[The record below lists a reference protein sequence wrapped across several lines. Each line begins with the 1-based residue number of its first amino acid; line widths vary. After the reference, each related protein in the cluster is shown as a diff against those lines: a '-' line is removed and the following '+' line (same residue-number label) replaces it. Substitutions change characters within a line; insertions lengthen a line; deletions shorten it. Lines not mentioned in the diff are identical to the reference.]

1 MDLGPG
7 TVTVVFGAGE
17 DRYEKQCHSFPLA
30 ARSPVLRT
38 ALTAN
43 MLERSTG
50 RIEIPDISAAAG
62 KELLFYCYTGYVRP
76 TAFAQVTFATK
87 FLMFVASIA
96 DPDPHGSAFF
106 WSAGSGS
113 ALEYRSRFGSRKA
126 KMTHKSEENLSL
138 EVLDVSF

>member
-1 MDLGPG
+1 VDLGPG
-7 TVTVVFGAGE
+7 TVTVVFGVGE

-30 ARSPVLRT
+30 ARSPVLRK

-43 MLERSTG
+43 MLERATG
-50 RIEIPDISAAAG
+50 KIEIPDFSAAAG
-62 KELLFYCYTGYVRP
+62 RELIFYCYTGYIRP

-87 FLMFVASIA
+87 FLLLVASVV

-113 ALEYRSRFGSRKA
+113 GSALEYRSGSRKA
-126 KMTHKSEENLSL
+126 
-138 EVLDVSF
+138 

>member
-1 MDLGPG
+1 MEKSFVDLGPG
-7 TVTVVFGAGE
+7 TVTVVFGVGKG
-17 DRYEKQCHSFPLA
+17 RYEKQCHSFPLA

-43 MLERSTG
+43 MLERATG

-62 KELLFYCYTGYVRP
+62 KELLFYCYTGHVRP

-96 DPDPHGSAFF
+96 GPDPHSFGRLDPDPLGNTDPDSDP
-106 WSAGSGS
+106 G
-113 ALEYRSRFGSRKA
+113 EPK
-126 KMTHKSEENLSL
+126 
-138 EVLDVSF
+138 